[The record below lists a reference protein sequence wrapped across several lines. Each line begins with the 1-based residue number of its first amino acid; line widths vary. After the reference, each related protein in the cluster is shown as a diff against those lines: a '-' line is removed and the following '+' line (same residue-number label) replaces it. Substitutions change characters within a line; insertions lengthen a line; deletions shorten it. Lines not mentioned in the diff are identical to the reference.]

1 MAPEAPSPPARPAAP
16 TPFRILREDWRGVA
30 RIVWKE
36 IDEDNL
42 TLVLAGVSFYAL
54 LAIFPAVAAIVAMY
68 GLAAAPETIREHL
81 GFVRSVLPR
90 EAYQLIAN
98 QVLELTS
105 GEGVKLGVGFV
116 FGLALSMWSASRG
129 VRALMTAM
137 NIAYEKVE
145 TRGFV
150 HTNLIALAFTL
161 AAVFVMLGA
170 MAVLGGLPKVV
181 EELALPAWLG
191 WLILILRWPPLA
203 ILVLIGLAL
212 LYRFGPSRPLA
223 QTQWLSPG
231 AVLAMLLWLTASGA
245 LSVYV
250 SNFGKYNET
259 FGSLAAGIVL
269 LLWFYVCTFAV
280 CIGAEVNAEID
291 YRRSK
296 AADVPGS

>member
-1 MAPEAPSPPARPAAP
+1 MVRVVW
-16 TPFRILREDWRGVA
+16 RE
-30 RIVWKE
+30 IH
-36 IDEDNL
+36 EDNL
-42 TLVLAGVSFYAL
+42 SLVSAGVSFYAV

-68 GLAAAPETIREHL
+68 GLVAGPETIREHL
-81 GFVRSVLPR
+81 GFMDAILPG
-90 EAYQLIAN
+90 EAYQLLAN
-98 QVLELTS
+98 QAFALAS
-105 GEGVKLGVGFV
+105 GEGVELGAGFV

-161 AAVFVMLGA
+161 AAVLVMLGA

-181 EELALPAWLG
+181 DALPLPGWLS
-191 WLILILRWPPLA
+191 WLILVLRWPPLA
-203 ILVLIGLAL
+203 LLVLIGLGL
-212 LYRFGPSRPLA
+212 LYRFGPSRPLV
-223 QTQWLSPG
+223 QTEWLSPG
-231 AVLAMLLWLTASGA
+231 AILAMLLWLIACAA
-245 LSVYV
+245 LSIYV

-269 LLWFYVCTFAV
+269 LLWFYVCAYAV

-296 AADVPGS
+296 AAAASGN